1 MNISFG
7 LSLTFLNIAN
17 TLASSMDFL
26 ATAENYK
33 IHRFVYTALYFS
45 VGMLAYTIPVQV
57 YSTYVLHYQEG
68 ERNLFHGLVMLIAT
82 LTGAGLI
89 VMLMNFEKAIL
100 GEEKAKLEE
109 QYAILERIVDDL
121 ARDIQGKMGEQLKN
135 KNMEKL
141 MDAVED
147 DKALLDEVGSLLTQG
162 HRQICNERANVN
174 CSQDVH
180 ETPPAKG
187 YGPRHGWSLAGAVL
201 LTRRLSV
208 WKSFWLSTTMTHSLN
223 FTKALSMQVWKSVR

>member
-1 MNISFG
+1 MIAALTAKGNMNISFG

-57 YSTYVLHYQEG
+57 YATYVIHYQDG
-68 ERNLFHGLVMLIAT
+68 ERNLFHGLVMLVAT

-135 KNMEKL
+135 KNIEKL

-147 DKALLDEVGSLLTQG
+147 DKADKALLDEVCPVLTQG
-162 HRQICNERANVN
+162 YWQICNSRADAN
-174 CSQDVH
+174 CSQNVY
-180 ETPPAKG
+180 ETPTTKRH
-187 YGPRHGWSLAGAVL
+187 GPRHGRSPTGTPCL
-201 LTRRLSV
+201 LVSRSSV
-208 WKSFWLSTTMTHSLN
+208 WKSS
-223 FTKALSMQVWKSVR
+223 